1 MRMDM
6 DKKMMILC
14 LLLAASSSSV
24 FTTEWKATVVREL
37 NALVSSC
44 VVIPCSFTHPEG
56 NFPTSKI
63 RGIWH
68 ISNKREERIYHKDD
82 SLVLESFKGR
92 TELLGHLGQ
101 GNCTLRI
108 SEIKDHDNGPFC
120 FRVELTPTETQTL
133 EKFSFVEDCCDLKML
148 PDPPKPTLTHS
159 KVAIEGVPFTVTCTV
174 LHTCPYQA
182 PKLTWSRGTADGI
195 TVVNREIHAGNWE
208 VQSVLT
214 FIPKEKD
221 DHSDVTCTST
231 FNGGGTSSAAMTLFV
246 KREENYNHIIIPA
259 VVGIGVALIF
269 AVFCIFMVK
278 KYKARIAELQRR
290 DGSMWNRLSRLS
302 HRMRPSGPGPNPEQ
316 GRSIWSRFSRRNPV
330 DTVQQM
336 PKSCS
341 NEAFS
346 KPRFPSPKSQPKSM
360 NYNKAF
366 DHGDM
371 SMNNT
376 DSNIYGN
383 L

>member
-1 MRMDM
+1 MDM
-6 DKKMMILC
+6 GTKMVIMG

-24 FTTEWKATVVREL
+24 FTREWRATVVREL

-63 RGIWH
+63 RAIWH
-68 ISNKREERIYHKDD
+68 ISKDINQRIYHEDD

-101 GNCTLRI
+101 GNCNLRI

-120 FRVELTPTETQTL
+120 FRVELTPTAASTL

-159 KVAIEGVPFTVTCTV
+159 KVAIEGVPFSVTCTV

-182 PKLTWSRGTADGI
+182 PKLTWSRGTADSI
-195 TVVNREIHAGNWE
+195 TEVNREIHAGNWE

-231 FNGGGTSSAAMTLFV
+231 FNGGKTSSAAMTLFV
-246 KREENYNHIIIPA
+246 KRKENYNHIIIPTAA
-259 VVGIGVALIF
+259 VAATVVIF
-269 AVFCIFMVK
+269 TVFCLLIVK
-278 KYKARIAELQRR
+278 KYKNRILELQNQE
-290 DGSMWNRLSRLS
+290 GSMWNRLSRLS
-302 HRMRPSGPGPNPEQ
+302 
-316 GRSIWSRFSRRNPV
+316 RRV
-330 DTVQQM
+330 RQ
-336 PKSCS
+336 
-341 NEAFS
+341 
-346 KPRFPSPKSQPKSM
+346 
-360 NYNKAF
+360 
-366 DHGDM
+366 
-371 SMNNT
+371 
-376 DSNIYGN
+376 
-383 L
+383 